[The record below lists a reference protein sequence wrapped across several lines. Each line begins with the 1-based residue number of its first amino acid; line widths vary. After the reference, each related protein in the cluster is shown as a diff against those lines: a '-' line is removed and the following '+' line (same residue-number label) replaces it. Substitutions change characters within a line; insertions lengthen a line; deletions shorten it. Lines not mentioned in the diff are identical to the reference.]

1 MKLWK
6 LLSIGFVFS
15 IFAISSFSQSQTDR
29 AGIVDQFDYPDSKNA
44 CGPASILNLLKFSR
58 EEHFTI
64 YYSLKGEDD
73 TARMKYLIE
82 RYFRSRNSTVE
93 PKWNRWGVHGIF
105 AEDLATGLNEL
116 LVEHEKPKLKSE
128 NLDRI
133 ASETEGEHM
142 RRIHEKNLPL
152 DRSWREAHYQPAF
165 IRRKNS
171 RFGKAKM
178 GARAF
183 TTPLLLWKSIKL
195 RGELGFHLL
204 GLDSAGG
211 EEVALFIHRDGGRLP
226 FAALRGAESGSEWL
240 KGFPFLQV
248 MAPEVPSLRPRN
260 LKWADRYL
268 VTANLLIGDF

>member
-1 MKLWK
+1 MKLRK

-15 IFAISSFSQSQTDR
+15 TFSISSFSQSQTER

-64 YYSLKGEDD
+64 YHSLKGEDD

-116 LVEHEKPKLKSE
+116 LVEYGKPKLKSE

-133 ASETEGEHM
+133 GSETEGEHM
-142 RRIHEKNLPL
+142 RRIHKKISLSI
-152 DRSWREAHYQPAF
+152 DRGVKPIISLRSFVVRTRGSETPRWEPGIHHTLVVGE
-165 IRRKNS
+165 ID
-171 RFGKAKM
+171 KA
-178 GARAF
+178 
-183 TTPLLLWKSIKL
+183 P
-195 RGELGFHLL
+195 GELGFHLL